1 MVSLRSISALF
12 ALLASTAFSQ
22 ANPTASE
29 VVAKAR
35 SAALKE
41 STSADSVK
49 GLHMEIRFTDGDKK
63 PLGFSIL
70 ELIAPQ
76 SRRQIDYTPDFYTES
91 VTATNGLEGWISRH
105 DLRPGG
111 RVENNIIQFQQVAR
125 LRQITLS
132 DLSFYS
138 TPEAK
143 EGSVNLT
150 GTAEIDGKKVYSVE
164 YKFKSGYSVTRHFDA
179 KSYEL
184 VATDQIMPDGKLQRQ
199 VVKELF
205 WVDGLSFTK
214 REEIYLGEKK
224 VAEATYEKVTI
235 NPVVSEASF
244 AFPIR

>member
-1 MVSLRSISALF
+1 MVSLRSIC
-12 ALLASTAFSQ
+12 ALLALIASTTTGQ

-29 VVAKAR
+29 VIAKAR

-41 STSADSVK
+41 PTSADSVK
-49 GLHMEIRFTDGDKK
+49 GLHIEIRFTDADKK
-63 PLGFSIL
+63 PLGSTLL

-76 SRRQIDYTPDFYTES
+76 SRRQIDYTPDFSTES
-91 VTATNGLEGWISRH
+91 VTASNGLEGWISRR

-111 RVENNIIQFQQVAR
+111 RIENNIIQFQQVAR
-125 LRQITLS
+125 MREITIS

-138 TPEAK
+138 APDAK
-143 EGSVNLT
+143 EGSVNLI
-150 GTAEIDGKKVYSVE
+150 GTTEIDGKKVYSVE
-164 YKFKSGYSVTRHFDA
+164 YKFNSGYSVTRHFDT

-184 VATDQIMPDGKLQRQ
+184 VATDQTMPDGKVQRQ

-224 VAEATYEKVTI
+224 VAHATYEKVII
-235 NPVVSEASF
+235 NPAVSEASF